1 METFPERPR
10 TESLLQ
16 RRRAQRRRWHAL
28 LLGLAVLAGAF
39 GIYMLS
45 QFESIQRSYIYPY
58 PYRDTVERYAEQY
71 GVDSHLAA
79 AVILS
84 ESHFQNDVHSHR
96 GAVGLMQ
103 LMPDT
108 AAWIAY
114 QLDDEGYSVTSL
126 HEPERNI
133 RYGVWYLA
141 SLEHEFQ
148 NNDVLALAAYNA
160 GRGNVRAWIQEEGW
174 PEDFSDIGRIPYN
187 ETRAYVAR
195 VLAAQRKYRDL
206 YP

>member
-1 METFPERPR
+1 MATFPERVR
-10 TESLLQ
+10 ME
-16 RRRAQRRRWHAL
+16 RRIQKRRLSAL
-28 LLGLAVLAGAF
+28 LLGIAVLACAF
-39 GIYMLS
+39 GIYLLS
-45 QFESIQRSYIYPY
+45 QCESVQRSYIYPY
-58 PYRDTVERYAEQY
+58 PYRATVERYAERY

-84 ESHFQNDVHSHR
+84 ESHFQDDVHSHR

-114 QLDDEGYSVTSL
+114 QLDDEEYSLASL
-126 HEPERNI
+126 HEPDRNI

-141 SLEHEFQ
+141 SLEDEFQ
-148 NNDVLALAAYNA
+148 GNDVLALAAYNA
-160 GRGNVRAWIQEEGW
+160 GRGNVQAWIEEEGW
-174 PEDFSDIGRIPYN
+174 PHDFADISKIPYN

-195 VLAAQRKYRDL
+195 VLAAQRRYREL

>member
-1 METFPERPR
+1 METFPERVR
-10 TESLLQ
+10 RE
-16 RRRAQRRRWHAL
+16 RRAQKRRLHAL

-39 GIYMLS
+39 CIYLLS
-45 QFESIQRSYIYPY
+45 QCETVQRGYIYPY
-58 PYRDTVERYAEQY
+58 PYRETVERYARQY

-84 ESHFQNDVHSHR
+84 ESNFRDDVHSHR

-114 QLDDEGYSVTSL
+114 QLDDENYSLKSL

-141 SLEHEFQ
+141 SLEDEFKG
-148 NNDVLALAAYNA
+148 NDVLALAAYNA
-160 GRGNVRAWIQEEGW
+160 GRGNVQAWIREEGW
-174 PEDFSDIGRIPYN
+174 PQDFADISKIPYI

-195 VLAAQRKYRDL
+195 VLAARHRYREL